1 MSSNWEW
8 CTLDAISTVVSKGT
22 TPTTLGHN
30 FTTTGIPF
38 LRGEDI
44 NGGAVNSALVAFHI
58 SEKTHK
64 FLSRSQLPPGDLLIT
79 IAGTLGRIG
88 YVPSNSPPLNC
99 NQAVAFVRLKR
110 ELVDLNFVCL
120 ALQCSDII
128 SALLDLK
135 KVGTI
140 GNLNLEQIRETKI
153 PLPPIA
159 EQKRIAAIAQ
169 KCDRLRRTRRYTQQL
184 SDSYLQTVFQ
194 EIFKDASFNNYS
206 LGDLALNQRSSFVN
220 GPFGSDLLTSE
231 LVAQGVPVIYVRD
244 LRDKRYKRVSTVCVT
259 NQKAKEL
266 NFCRVDSG
274 DVLVAKIGDPPGIA
288 AIYPKGYS
296 SAIVTQ
302 DVIRIK
308 VNEQLVKPE
317 YLVSFLNSRQGFKAL
332 KPIIVKGTRERFG
345 LTQFKEMNLSIP
357 PLPLQEKFA
366 QIVQR
371 FERLR
376 AQQREADRQ
385 AEHLFQTIL
394 HRAFQGEL

>member
-64 FLSRSQLPPGDLLIT
+64 FLSRSQLQPGDLLIT

-184 SDSYLQTVFQ
+184 SN
-194 EIFKDASFNNYS
+194 K
-206 LGDLALNQRSSFVN
+206 
-220 GPFGSDLLTSE
+220 
-231 LVAQGVPVIYVRD
+231 
-244 LRDKRYKRVSTVCVT
+244 
-259 NQKAKEL
+259 
-266 NFCRVDSG
+266 
-274 DVLVAKIGDPPGIA
+274 
-288 AIYPKGYS
+288 
-296 SAIVTQ
+296 
-302 DVIRIK
+302 
-308 VNEQLVKPE
+308 
-317 YLVSFLNSRQGFKAL
+317 
-332 KPIIVKGTRERFG
+332 
-345 LTQFKEMNLSIP
+345 
-357 PLPLQEKFA
+357 
-366 QIVQR
+366 
-371 FERLR
+371 
-376 AQQREADRQ
+376 
-385 AEHLFQTIL
+385 
-394 HRAFQGEL
+394 